1 MLKLNYFQVVS
12 SSDRY
17 FDTLYQEVEGKG
29 KDLID
34 RKRALFEQRRNKK
47 GREEIRKEKK

>member
-34 RKRALFEQRRNKK
+34 RKRACTLCLN
-47 GREEIRKEKK
+47 REEIRKEEKK